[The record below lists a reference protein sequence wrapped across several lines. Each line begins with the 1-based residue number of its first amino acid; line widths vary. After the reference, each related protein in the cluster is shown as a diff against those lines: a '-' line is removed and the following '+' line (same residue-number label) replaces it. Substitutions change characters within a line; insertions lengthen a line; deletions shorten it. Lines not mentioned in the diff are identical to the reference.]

1 MKDVHQVLHQ
11 KEMDLARVRREIE
24 ELRSIIRWLAADRTG
39 STDASGES
47 LPTSGRT
54 PKWFLERDE
63 RAA

>member
-1 MKDVHQVLHQ
+1 MSTRFSTKR
-11 KEMDLARVRREIE
+11 KWIWRVYAGEIE
-24 ELRSIIRWLAADRTG
+24 ELRSIIRWLGADRTG